1 MALVRRLLSG
11 LLVWALA
18 FNAIYAAHGLG
29 CKLGWGDRT
38 MMGPFTP
45 LNLVLIPVWL
55 LFLAVAVL
63 VLRWGSSP
71 DGSGE
76 ERSMRT
82 AGLIGGWAGI
92 GGIALMGAPVL
103 LPAHCL

>member
-11 LLVWALA
+11 LLVWGLG
-18 FNAIYAAHGLG
+18 FNAIYAVHGLG
-29 CKLGWGDRT
+29 CGLGWGDRT
-38 MMGPFTP
+38 LMGPFTA

-55 LFLAVAVL
+55 LFLVAAVL
-63 VLRWGSSP
+63 MLRWGGSP
-71 DGSGE
+71 DRSSE
-76 ERSMRT
+76 ERSMRI